1 MGRIGPFGITEILI
15 ILVLVLLLFG
25 PKRLP
30 EMAKGIGQAVREFRK
45 SVRDIGQDI
54 ESDAKTGQEA
64 AAPVQAAAVA
74 PEREPTQK
82 QS

>member
-1 MGRIGPFGITEILI
+1 MRIGPFGLPEILV

-45 SVRDIGQDI
+45 SVRDVSADI
-54 ESDAKTGQEA
+54 NSDAP
-64 AAPVQAAAVA
+64 AAPAPSVQAATAAVDA
-74 PEREPTQK
+74 TAQK
-82 QS
+82 PD

>member
-54 ESDAKTGQEA
+54 ESDTRTGQEAA
-64 AAPVQAAAVA
+64 AAPVQAATA
-74 PEREPTQK
+74 PEPESTQK

>member
-1 MGRIGPFGITEILI
+1 MRIGPFGLPEILI

-45 SVRDIGQDI
+45 SVKDISADI
-54 ESDAKTGQEA
+54 NSDTPAPA
-64 AAPVQAAAVA
+64 APAPVQASTAAA
-74 PEREPTQK
+74 ENTTATAQK
-82 QS
+82 PD